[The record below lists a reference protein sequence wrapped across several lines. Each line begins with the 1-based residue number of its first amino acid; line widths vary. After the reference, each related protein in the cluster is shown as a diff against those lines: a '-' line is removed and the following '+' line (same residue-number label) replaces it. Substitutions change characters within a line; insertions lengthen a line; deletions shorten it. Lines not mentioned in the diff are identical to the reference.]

1 MQPLVVLT
9 LRRLHHPS
17 RRGLL
22 AALPLLAALI
32 AGCQQPPTNENVAD
46 ADSARRAYLGLDI
59 AVDRALKLGFDGF
72 NAASNANIPT
82 QMDVGDVAGTMT
94 VGGKVDQGA
103 SNNKE
108 MDLQL
113 TLAGYSDGP
122 VEGMYEIVYDGPGV
136 LDLSLRG
143 LPNADLTGTLT
154 GDFTMSG
161 ALAGIVQLDVAI
173 TGKTEEAPDGTIR
186 RQAGTIHVV
195 GTATSDYGVFDIDVS
210 L

>member
-1 MQPLVVLT
+1 MST
-9 LRRLHHPS
+9 LRRSHPLS

-22 AALPLLAALI
+22 AQVSLLVILG
-32 AGCQQPPTNENVAD
+32 AGCQAPPPNETVAD
-46 ADSARRAYLGLDI
+46 ADAARRAYLGLDV

-82 QMDVGDVAGTMT
+82 QMDVGDKSGTMT

-108 MDLQL
+108 MDLQV
-113 TLAGYSDGP
+113 TLVGYSDGP
-122 VEGMYEIVYDGPGV
+122 VEDMYEIVYDGDAV

-143 LPNADLTGTLT
+143 LPEADLTGTLR
-154 GDFTMSG
+154 GEFTMSG
-161 ALAGIVQLDVAI
+161 ALAGPVALELSI
-173 TGKTEEAPDGTIR
+173 TGKTEEGPDGTIR
-186 RQAGTIHVV
+186 RKPGTIHVV
-195 GTATSDYGVFDIDVS
+195 GTATSDYGVFEIDVG

>member
-1 MQPLVVLT
+1 MRILGSPHV
-9 LRRLHHPS
+9 LRR
-17 RRGLL
+17 RGVL
-22 AALPLLAALI
+22 AAVPLLAAL
-32 AGCQQPPTNENVAD
+32 ALGCQPPHDNVANE
-46 ADSARRAYLGLDI
+46 DSARRAYLGLDQ
-59 AVDRALKLGFDGF
+59 AVDRALALGFDGF
-72 NAASNANIPT
+72 NAASNANIPEQT
-82 QMDVGDVAGTMT
+82 DMGDVSGTMV

-108 MDLQL
+108 MDLQV
-113 TLAGYSDGP
+113 TLADYSDGP
-122 VEGMYEIVYDGPGV
+122 VEDVEIVYEGAGV

-161 ALAGIVQLDVAI
+161 GLAGVVSLDLDI
-173 TGKTEEAPDGTIR
+173 SGKTEEAPDGTIR

-195 GTATSDYGVFDIDVS
+195 GTATSDYGVFMIDVS